1 MGAPNEVGARPF
13 SMLRSYLLT
22 CGALWLKRCCSRFC
36 HLLILLDGAGA
47 HADGTHDITVA
58 AQGDAAG
65 EDYEVPS
72 MRVAKAEEG
81 PSGLRLVH
89 QVLCLALEGYRGI
102 GLIDRDG
109 NAPDQSAIHPDVGLE
124 VPARVHYRDV
134 HGAVDLLRLLFCGVD
149 DLPRLL

>member
-89 QVLCLALEGYRGI
+89 QVLCLALEGYRSI

-109 NAPDQSAIHPDVGLE
+109 NAPDQSAILTWALRFP
-124 VPARVHYRDV
+124 PASTTAMSM
-134 HGAVDLLRLLFCGVD
+134 GQSISCAFCSAASM
-149 DLPRLL
+149 